1 MLDCAKVRSRTGY
14 YSINYAMVVLP
25 ALLTAYVGLV
35 YCVLRIIGTIG
46 KTRII
51 PKSPIFNDAVT
62 QRQTS
67 MDVAFCIIQVLSVT
81 SALACLRGSTPLPPP
96 ACFVLSFVIRRS
108 CKVPSASFRAGR
120 LPMGP
125 ARCDKLHTWTAIP
138 LKPQTPAS
146 LLTSPW

>member
-81 SALACLRGSTPLPPP
+81 SALACLRGS
-96 ACFVLSFVIRRS
+96 
-108 CKVPSASFRAGR
+108 K
-120 LPMGP
+120 
-125 ARCDKLHTWTAIP
+125 
-138 LKPQTPAS
+138 
-146 LLTSPW
+146 